1 MDELTTAQIM
11 FITLAGMEDAR
22 IKAGGGIVERSGRG
36 QNSERMSVSDYAKMR
51 RGADLSKQIKE
62 TRKAQKPFRDWLESQ
77 VKDAF
82 DREMRFR

>member
-11 FITLAGMEDAR
+11 FLTLAGMEDAR
-22 IKAGGGIVERSGRG
+22 IKAGGGTIDRRARWRG
-36 QNSERMSVSDYAKMR
+36 ESMSVSDYAKMR

-62 TRKAQKPFRDWLESQ
+62 TRKAQQPFRDWLESQ